1 MSLLQLLIVLVGI
14 QTRDGEM
21 IPVTVKV
28 GDKVLLPEY
37 GGIQVKIDGEEVYL
51 FTNHEILAKYT

>member
-1 MSLLQLLIVLVGI
+1 MFYVLFVTGI
-14 QTRDGEM
+14 HTRDGL

-37 GGIQVKIDGEEVYL
+37 GGLQVKIDGEDLYL
-51 FTNHEILAKYT
+51 FTNHEILARFDN